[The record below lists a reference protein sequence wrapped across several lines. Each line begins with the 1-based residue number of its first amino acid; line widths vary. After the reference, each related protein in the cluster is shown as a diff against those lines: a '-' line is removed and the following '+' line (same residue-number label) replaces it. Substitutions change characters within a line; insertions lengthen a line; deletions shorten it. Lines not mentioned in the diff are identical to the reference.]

1 MLKSEYKSSKKL
13 SFSFFPF
20 TSELLKIQVWFNEFN
35 FEQDNLYC
43 YNEFIFTTNKNINN
57 IEIEYVD

>member
-1 MLKSEYKSSKKL
+1 MIL
-13 SFSFFPF
+13 
-20 TSELLKIQVWFNEFN
+20 TELIDGGDGTATLNLQQIGFNEFN